1 MVRSFLMIEF
11 NSDGSLKLPGSVIAK
26 KEDDKRKMQSQR
38 CMNIKREIVSFT
50 TPKKC
55 VLRLVL
61 SDAFNDNTFVNT
73 IYGYF
78 KNRAVVPNKLTKITD
93 KEFEVEIGT
102 DFRRC
107 TDCKSLINEFREFL
121 HGNLIEETGSC
132 TFEGRIKNFE
142 YEDYFD

>member
-1 MVRSFLMIEF
+1 MVEF
-11 NSDGSLKLPGSVIAK
+11 NSDGSLKLPKQMLDRKEENEK
-26 KEDDKRKMQSQR
+26 KMHTQK
-38 CMNIKREIVSFT
+38 CMTIKREIMSFT
-50 TPKKC
+50 APKKC

-61 SDAFNDNTFVNT
+61 SDVFNNDSRFVDT

-78 KNRAVVPNKLTKITD
+78 KDRAMVPNRLTKISD

-107 TDCKSLINEFREFL
+107 TDCNSLINEFREFL
-121 HGNLIEETGSC
+121 PGNVIEEKGSC
-132 TFEGRIKNFE
+132 SFEGQIKNFS